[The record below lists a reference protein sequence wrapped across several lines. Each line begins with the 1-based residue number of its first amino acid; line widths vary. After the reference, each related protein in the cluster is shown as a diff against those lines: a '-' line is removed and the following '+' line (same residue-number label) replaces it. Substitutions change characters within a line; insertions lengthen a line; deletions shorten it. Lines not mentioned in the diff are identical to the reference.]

1 MGTLLSDFRHALR
14 LAFKNPGFTAVAVL
28 TLAIGIGAATAIFSM
43 IDAVLLRPLF
53 KNQDELVTIWGRSP
67 TKGEQLIEVSWLD
80 YQDWKRGSRSFADM
94 ALMSAS
100 DSDVTITGD
109 GEPVPVR
116 ARLVT
121 ANFFQLL
128 GANAAVGRVFTAE
141 DVKENAP
148 WTAVIS
154 HGLWQRN
161 FGSDREVLGKTL
173 MVDGNP
179 QVVVGVMPPGFRL
192 PEGVDIWS
200 PSEPLFANEQVQPI
214 RFQQVIAR
222 LKPGVSLELAQE
234 DMNGLLPRLET
245 ESPKRYNDYRTV
257 LTPLVHEVL
266 GDTRPA
272 LLVLLTAVGLL
283 LLIACANVAGLLL
296 ARAVSRQKETAVRTA
311 LGAGRLRLIRQ
322 LLSESLILALLSAAL
337 GLLFAW
343 GGLKVLLAFGPGDIP
358 RLDQVGIDGRV
369 LLFAVLASLGTVL
382 LFGLAPA
389 LQAASPNLTETL
401 KDGGKSSAG
410 RRSSRL
416 RKALVAGEVALALV
430 LLVGAGLMIQSFLR
444 LQRIDLGFRTENILT
459 LRLSLP
465 GLQYDAPEKWGQF
478 FRRAVEEVESL
489 PGVEQASV
497 VLLRPLSQPIGWDY
511 DFTIEGQSPE
521 EQAANPISNHE
532 RSIPGYFQTLGIPL
546 IQGRDFT
553 WADDKGAQ
561 LVAIINESTAKR
573 FFPGQD
579 PIGKRLHW
587 GKPTAGEPQAPW
599 ITIVGVVGDVR
610 YRDLGA
616 FRPDIYVPYL
626 QNPYPTMDM
635 VIRTTGDP
643 LERVEEVRQ
652 RIFALDKDMP
662 LTKVTTLE
670 QSFSDSIA
678 RPRLRAMLLGLFA
691 AMALLLAA
699 VGLYGII
706 AYSVS
711 QRLQEIGIR
720 LALGAD
726 RRDVVRLILRQGV
739 SLTLLGLAAGL
750 IIALA
755 VGATG
760 LITELL
766 YEVKAHD
773 LLTFALVPLVLI
785 AVTLI
790 ASFLPARRATKVDP
804 LVALRYE

>member
-1 MGTLLSDFRHALR
+1 MGNLLSDFRHALR

-53 KNQDELVTIWGRSP
+53 KDQGELVTIWSKTP
-67 TKGEQLIEVSWLD
+67 SKGEQLVEVSWLD
-80 YQDWKRGSRSFADM
+80 YQDWKRGSRSFTDM

-100 DSDVTITGD
+100 DSDVTLTGS
-109 GEPVPVR
+109 GEPIPVR

-121 ANFFQLL
+121 ANFFRLL
-128 GANAAVGRVFTAE
+128 GANAALGRVFTEE

-154 HGLWQRN
+154 HGLWQRH
-161 FGSDREVLGKTL
+161 FGSDRNVLGKTI
-173 MVDGNP
+173 VADGNQ

-192 PEGVDIWS
+192 PEGVDLWS

-214 RFQQVIAR
+214 RFMQAIAR
-222 LKPGVSLELAQE
+222 LKPGVSLDLARE
-234 DMNGLLPRLET
+234 DMTGLFSRLET
-245 ESPKRYNDYRTV
+245 EFPNRYKDFQPV

-311 LGAGRLRLIRQ
+311 LGAGRMRLIRQ
-322 LLSESLILALLSAAL
+322 LLSESLLLALLSAAL

-369 LLFAVLASLGTVL
+369 LVFAVLASLLTVL

-389 LQAASPNLTETL
+389 LQAASPNLTESL
-401 KDGGKSSAG
+401 KEGGKSSAG
-410 RRSSRL
+410 RRSSNL
-416 RKALVAGEVALALV
+416 RRVLVAGEVALALV

-444 LQRIDLGFRTENILT
+444 LQRIDLGFRPDNVLT

-465 GLQYDAPEKWGQF
+465 GVKYDTPEKWGQF
-478 FRRAVEEVESL
+478 FRRAVEEVDSL
-489 PGVEQASV
+489 PGVEQAAV

-511 DFTIEGQSPE
+511 DFTIEGQTPE

-532 RSIPGYFQTLGIPL
+532 RSSPGYFQTLGIPL
-546 IQGRDFT
+546 LKGRDFT
-553 WADDKGAQ
+553 WADIQGAQ
-561 LVAIINESTAKR
+561 PVAIINESTAER

-579 PIGKRLHW
+579 PIGKRLRW
-587 GKPTAGEPQAPW
+587 GEPTAVEPTTPW
-599 ITIVGVVGDVR
+599 MTIVGVVGDVR

-643 LERVEEVRQ
+643 LEMVEEVRQ
-652 RIFALDKDMP
+652 RIFTLDKDMP

-691 AMALLLAA
+691 AIALLLAA

-711 QRLQEIGIR
+711 QRLHEIGIR

-726 RRDVVRLILRQGV
+726 RRDVVRLIIRQGV
-739 SLTLLGLAAGL
+739 TLTLIGLAAGL
-750 IIALA
+750 VIALA

-785 AVTLI
+785 AVTLL

>member
-1 MGTLLSDFRHALR
+1 MGTLLSDLRQALR

-43 IDAVLLRPLF
+43 IDAILLRPLF
-53 KNQDELVTIWGRSP
+53 KDQGQLVTIWGRSP
-67 TKGEQLIEVSWLD
+67 TKGEQRIEVSWLD
-80 YQDWKRGSRSFADM
+80 YQDWKRGSRSFSDM

-100 DSDVTITGD
+100 DSDVTLTGD

-121 ANFFQLL
+121 ANFFRLL
-128 GANAAVGRVFTAE
+128 GANAAVGRVFTDE

-148 WTAVIS
+148 WAAVIS

-161 FGSDREVLGKTL
+161 FGCDPGVIGKTL
-173 MVDGNP
+173 TVGGNP

-200 PSEPLFANEQVQPI
+200 PSEPLFTEEQVQPI
-214 RFQQVIAR
+214 RFMQGIAR
-222 LKPGVSLELAQE
+222 LKPGVSLELAAE
-234 DMNGLLPRLET
+234 DMDGLLSRLET
-245 ESPKRYNDYRTV
+245 ENPQRYKDFRTV

-322 LLSESLILALLSAAL
+322 LLSESFVLALLSAAL

-343 GGLKVLLAFGPGDIP
+343 GGLKVLLALGPGDIP

-369 LLFAVLASLGTVL
+369 LAFAVLASLLTVL

-389 LQAASPNLTETL
+389 LQAASPNLTESL

-416 RKALVAGEVALALV
+416 RRILVAGEVALALV

-444 LQRIDLGFRTENILT
+444 LQQIDLGFRTDNILT

-465 GLQYDAPEKWGQF
+465 GATYDTPEKWGQF
-478 FRRAVEEVESL
+478 FRRAVEEVDSL

-511 DFTIEGQSPE
+511 DFTFEGQSPE

-532 RSIPGYFQTLGIPL
+532 RSSPGYFQTLGIPL
-546 IQGRDFT
+546 IKGRDFT

-561 LVAIINESTAKR
+561 LVAIINDSTAKR

-587 GKPTAGEPQAPW
+587 GGPASQEAGAPW
-599 ITIVGVVGDVR
+599 LTIVGVVGDVR

-643 LERVEEVRQ
+643 LEMVEPVRQ

-750 IIALA
+750 VIALS

-760 LITELL
+760 WLSELL
-766 YEVKAHD
+766 YEVKALD
-773 LLTFALVPLVLI
+773 LLVFALVPLVLV

-804 LVALRYE
+804 LAALRYE